1 MKPYDQL
8 IRHAGNKD
16 LFKAIEMSIA
26 GLFNNVPLH
35 IHAEG
40 VRGTGKTTI
49 MRSVKEMLPPILRIK
64 NCIYNCHPEAPHCP
78 EHQNLSPQDIMEIG
92 TEFVPCPFLEI
103 SHAAKVGTVVG
114 SVDLGKL
121 TNRGEVRAALL
132 PGTIPKAHRG
142 IIFIDEINRL
152 ADTSPELADVLLDA
166 MGTKPGHIQIE
177 ETGLPTVGFPVS
189 VTIWAASNPDEE
201 PGALQL
207 IRKQLSDRFDFGVAM
222 GRPSDYKSVVTILEQ
237 RNHKQA
243 KIGRQ
248 ESHRLVDSLNHII
261 IEGHIRSIIA
271 KIYVDFR
278 LESLRS
284 IETMEIAGSLSAL
297 IAGREQVEVTDLINI
312 VPLALSHRTDKG
324 TIVAIVKYL
333 EQLQN
338 SSWSVESINNSLPI
352 REIIQEVP
360 IDEECEKI
368 AWWRKMIANLCSK
381 MNILNKIKPSTGY
394 QGRGREG
401 DVMSAGNMKL
411 GDPGKTEF
419 IAPPR
424 KAVGMREIPVEEF
437 INHEDGTSNGQ
448 E

>member
-78 EHQNLSPQDIMEIG
+78 EHQKLSPQEIMEIG

-121 TNRGEVRAALL
+121 TNQGEVRAALL
-132 PGTIPKAHRG
+132 PGTIPQAHRG

-222 GRPSDYKSVVTILEQ
+222 GRPSDYRSVVTILEQ

-243 KIGRQ
+243 KICKE
-248 ESHRLVDSLNHII
+248 ESHRLVNSLNNII

-338 SSWSVESINNSLPI
+338 SSWSVESISNSLPI
-352 REIIQEVP
+352 QEMIQEVP

-394 QGRGREG
+394 QGRGREE